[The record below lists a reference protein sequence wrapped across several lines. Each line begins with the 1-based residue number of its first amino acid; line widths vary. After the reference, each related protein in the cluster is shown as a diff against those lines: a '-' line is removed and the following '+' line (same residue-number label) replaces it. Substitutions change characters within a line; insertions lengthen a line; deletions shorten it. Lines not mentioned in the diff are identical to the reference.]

1 MRASQLLDDIRDN
14 LKDFDIEYVRNKV
27 TDDRYKDP
35 LTKKLAK
42 HNSEAYDEIFEI
54 ELSNDFTIS
63 DEDINN
69 LKKDIDYYF
78 EKYNP
83 HDEENQKLTKYI
95 CLYLAFINKKPLH
108 PFGNSPA
115 DDVYEKNKEY
125 YCKGRSRYIKEKNSL
140 CKYCCTK
147 VAPFNHLF

>member
-1 MRASQLLDDIRDN
+1 MKASELLDDIRNN
-14 LKDFDIEYVRNKV
+14 LKDFNIEYVRNKV

-42 HNSEAYDEIFEI
+42 HNSEAYDEIYEI
-54 ELSNDFTIS
+54 ELSDDYDIS
-63 DEDINN
+63 DKDINN
-69 LKKDIDYYF
+69 LKKDIDSYF

-95 CLYLAFINKKPLH
+95 CLYLAFISKKPLH
-108 PFGNSPA
+108 PFGSSPQ
-115 DDVYEKNKEY
+115 DDVYEKNSQY
-125 YCKGRSRYIKEKNSL
+125 YCKGKSRYIREKNSL
-140 CKYCCTK
+140 CKYCSAK